1 MTKKKNVLDQFDF
14 IRAIACF
21 GIVLFHF
28 AVEYGWPLAFRDFG
42 GGVTYGDIY
51 VTVFFFISG
60 ALLFYNHRQVEEI
73 KLFYKKRAFSIFP
86 PFYIAWGL
94 LYLRDVLRYKNLFYR
109 GNPFSIILSLV
120 GMDGYLAYK
129 VQDYYII
136 GEWFIGAVILLYLLY
151 PLLAWFDK
159 KCKSVTVCGIIF
171 LYILSLWINISGMVP
186 FRTLPS
192 CLLSFYIGMFFVD
205 YRTSAEKYWWIGAIL
220 VVCVKFVA
228 FGNVNLKGHVV
239 GIGMAYFLY
248 GIGTYFMKNSIIKRI
263 IQFFSGLSYYIFLTH
278 HLTICLLIK
287 FVPVE
292 SNVIIRVI
300 LLLVVLGV
308 TVVSAMVLRQIWLTI
323 RRICKI

>member
-1 MTKKKNVLDQFDF
+1 M
-14 IRAIACF
+14 
-21 GIVLFHF
+21 
-28 AVEYGWPLAFRDFG
+28 
-42 GGVTYGDIY
+42 
-51 VTVFFFISG
+51 
-60 ALLFYNHRQVEEI
+60 
-73 KLFYKKRAFSIFP
+73 
-86 PFYIAWGL
+86 
-94 LYLRDVLRYKNLFYR
+94 RDVLRYKNLFYR

-136 GEWFIGAVILLYLLY
+136 GEWFIGVVILLYLLY

-239 GIGMAYFLY
+239 GSGMAYFLY

-323 RRICKI
+323 RQICKI

>member
-1 MTKKKNVLDQFDF
+1 MLDQFDF

-28 AVEYGWPLAFRDFG
+28 AVEYGWPFALSDFG

-159 KCKSVTVCGIIF
+159 KCKSVTICGIIF

-220 VVCVKFVA
+220 VECVKFVA

-239 GIGMAYFLY
+239 WIGMAYFLY

-323 RRICKI
+323 RQICKI